1 MMNTNPCLTGV
12 EKRTM
17 KKCEYVC
24 TVIFCKQIVHIEI
37 DLLTLCFAMWVF
49 SNHQQIKV
57 NFLCFTEI
65 FQSTSTW

>member
-37 DLLTLCFAMWVF
+37 DLLTLCFAMWF
-49 SNHQQIKV
+49 
-57 NFLCFTEI
+57 F
-65 FQSTSTW
+65 FQPSTDKK